1 MVIRLF
7 PLPPRAV
14 RDEFNR
20 RDKNARK
27 LGSVRAFTL
36 SLLATLLATTT
47 PVQANPLDGKVAAG
61 NATITTTPGVVTVN
75 QLTDKTVINWQTF
88 SIGAGEITKF
98 VQPSSTSAALN
109 RVLGGQM
116 SIINGTLSGNGQVYL
131 LNGNGI
137 LIGPGGVVNTG
148 GFTASTRNISDAD
161 FASGNLHFT
170 GTGAA
175 GVTNLGQ
182 VSALGGDVIFI
193 GKTVD
198 NQGQLNA
205 PAGHVGLAAAD
216 DVMISQ
222 AGMEHVFVRST
233 ANPASASGLTAVNNS
248 GSVIAAIS
256 SSRSD
261 GISIR
266 TFSSSS
272 ISSPQ
277 PPGHSWLKPITEC
290 PPSRRMIGTEVT
302 RLPGLTVRRLPGP

>member
-1 MVIRLF
+1 MKSGF
-7 PLPPRAV
+7 
-14 RDEFNR
+14 
-20 RDKNARK
+20 
-27 LGSVRAFTL
+27 VRAITVTL
-36 SLLATLLATTT
+36 VATLLAATTS
-47 PVQANPLDGKVAAG
+47 VDANPTDGQVAAG
-61 NATITTTPGVVTVN
+61 NATITTAPGVVTVN

-88 SIGAGEITKF
+88 SIGVGEITKF

-137 LIGPGGVVNTG
+137 LIGPGGVVNTA
-148 GFTASTRNISDAD
+148 GFTASTRNLSDAD

-170 GTGAA
+170 GSSNG

-198 NQGQLNA
+198 NQGELNA

-233 ANPASASGLTAVNNS
+233 ANPTSASGLTAVNNS
-248 GSVIAAIS
+248 GSVIAASAELKAANGNIYALATNNS
-256 SSRSD
+256 GIVRATGVKNQD
-261 GISIR
+261 GHI
-266 TFSSSS
+266 
-272 ISSPQ
+272 
-277 PPGHSWLKPITEC
+277 WLVAQGNQGVTQNT
-290 PPSRRMIGTEVT
+290 GTLAARGANGQGGDIETSGGKVVA
-302 RLPGLTVRRLPGP
+302 LGTVDAGNGGT